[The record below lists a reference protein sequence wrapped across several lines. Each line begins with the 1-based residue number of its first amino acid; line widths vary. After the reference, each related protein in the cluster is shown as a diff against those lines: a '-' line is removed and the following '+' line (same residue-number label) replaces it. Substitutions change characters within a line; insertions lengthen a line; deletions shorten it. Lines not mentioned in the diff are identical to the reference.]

1 MARVSRKAHEHRK
14 PESEGSDVG
23 GEEKEIRVSFK
34 DLDLTL
40 PMSRFLN
47 QRTVLRATPG
57 SMSLERDKAVSF
69 VIQDRLYAS

>member
-1 MARVSRKAHEHRK
+1 
-14 PESEGSDVG
+14 
-23 GEEKEIRVSFK
+23 VSFK

-47 QRTVLRATPG
+47 QRTVLRVTPG